1 MEAKETSE
9 TLVYTTLEVDKKMKA
24 HCEIL
29 VETQKIELDLIG
41 SKLRIIQTLF
51 KQIRNLDSIEFH
63 EKGMSLELKEQN
75 LMRYK

>member
-9 TLVYTTLEVDKKMKA
+9 TIVYTTLEVDKKMKA

-29 VETQKIELDLIG
+29 VETQQIELDLIG

-51 KQIRNLDSIEFH
+51 K
-63 EKGMSLELKEQN
+63 
-75 LMRYK
+75 